1 MPAAVTSEKDCAAFE
16 NYLGTEPEGWAEF
29 CGQPAEAPA
38 SSPSNPT
45 STGYTLNLRTP
56 DRNLKRF
63 TLNNWPGQT
72 VVGAQAANI
81 YALDFDTTATT
92 LYALNTSTNEL
103 GTLSTTTGVFT
114 SIVACPAPA
123 AGTWTGLSIDPVTDV
138 FYASTAANLYTLN
151 PVSYTHLDVYKRQDQ
166 YQPRCPR

>member
-1 MPAAVTSEKDCAAFE
+1 M
-16 NYLGTEPEGWAEF
+16 EPDGWAEF

-81 YALDFDTTATT
+81 YGMDFDIDRVDALCPERQHQPVGHAQHHHRR
-92 LYALNTSTNEL
+92 LY
-103 GTLSTTTGVFT
+103 VDR
-114 SIVACPAPA
+114 
-123 AGTWTGLSIDPVTDV
+123 GLPG
-138 FYASTAANLYTLN
+138 ARCR
-151 PVSYTHLDVYKRQDQ
+151 HLDRLEHRSDDERLLRLDRG
-166 YQPRCPR
+166 QPVHHSTRPPARRR